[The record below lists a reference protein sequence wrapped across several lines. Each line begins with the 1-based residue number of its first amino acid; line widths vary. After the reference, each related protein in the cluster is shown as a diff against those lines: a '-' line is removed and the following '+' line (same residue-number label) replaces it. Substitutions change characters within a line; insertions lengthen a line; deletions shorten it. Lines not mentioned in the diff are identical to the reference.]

1 MKKQSVSLLV
11 ILLAAS
17 GFFFSCGNILNKNV
31 GDLKFDS
38 LQVNETAHLFG
49 DTAKPACN
57 LVINFAYAA
66 SAADPAL
73 KDTLNSFFLSACF
86 GAEYMTM
93 APEEAVKTYTENYV
107 SYYRTDL
114 EPMFQKDEQENNG
127 EAVGGWY
134 SYYQRIESHVE
145 LCIPVLLTYRID
157 YNEYTGGAHGIYT
170 STFLNLDLRTYTP
183 IRLEELFKEES
194 EEELSKLLWTQLM
207 KDNKVSTR
215 EELEE
220 MGYGAT
226 GDLAPTDNFY
236 LTSTGITFH
245 YNVYDIAPFSMGA
258 TEISL
263 PYDAMAT
270 LMSDDFINLSI
281 IIKTEE
287 N

>member
-183 IRLEELFKEES
+183 IRIEELFKEES